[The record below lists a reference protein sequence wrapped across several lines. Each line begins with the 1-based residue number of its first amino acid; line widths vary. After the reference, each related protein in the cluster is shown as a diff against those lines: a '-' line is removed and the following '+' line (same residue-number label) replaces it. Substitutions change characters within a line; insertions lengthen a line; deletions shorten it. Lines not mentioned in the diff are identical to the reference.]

1 MKEMDL
7 DRGKD
12 ISSIIKGENTK
23 SGCVRMKMSL
33 LTRVMGE

>member
-1 MKEMDL
+1 MRVQVKEMDL

-23 SGCVRMKMSL
+23 ADV
-33 LTRVMGE
+33 